1 MNGISAALLSFM
13 AGKDERA
20 IFALEKI
27 LEDESVLSWQFTDGM
42 CALIAKLP
50 DRKVVRH
57 FAEKYPLKFAGALV
71 PYIFDGSEDPDLIL
85 EWLGARRAEW
95 VTLQEIE
102 KEKNGKARLPFPDT
116 NPWDPSYFQAL
127 FKAGRLEEHLGSLQK
142 TVQNAQET
150 HSLRDAALWEYL
162 DIARRFRGQIKL
174 ELDWIRAFPPS
185 QAGTLIRVSETLCSL
200 QETQTALEFA
210 LLAYEHPVTEVE
222 VQQIMYFSSMMLTEE
237 MAKRHFERHVLHH
250 IAECFLAAEQPEE
263 AQKWMLREKEFAE
276 KHGLRVAF
284 QFAGRVQSFSGQY
297 VVENEIQEEEKTES
311 LNSPEYWLKRMEYY
325 AGRGADCE
333 AELEN
338 ACFKGLKFGET
349 PQRQWFLRQLA
360 DHWYRKGEKKK
371 VTDLLCTELRTMPKG
386 SLSYQSAVWYMI
398 DSTRDG
404 ILDLS
409 RPELWQVLAE
419 MENWQFSGERLIR
432 RMVECALEED
442 IQALGRR
449 PRSLEE
455 TKGERFRE
463 VTARIGELADR
474 PERAAYWGWV
484 LDRKGEPQAGV
495 PFLELGMR
503 SKDEQIAACAAFTL
517 MEVRAKL
524 GEWEKAELLL
534 PAASKHLTLREKKDW
549 FGRIAEGA
557 RKAGASDV
565 AERCERKLKN
575 LGRY

>member
-1 MNGISAALLSFM
+1 M

-42 CALIAKLP
+42 CALIAKFP

-127 FKAGRLEEHLGSLQK
+127 
-142 TVQNAQET
+142 
-150 HSLRDAALWEYL
+150 
-162 DIARRFRGQIKL
+162 
-174 ELDWIRAFPPS
+174 
-185 QAGTLIRVSETLCSL
+185 
-200 QETQTALEFA
+200 
-210 LLAYEHPVTEVE
+210 
-222 VQQIMYFSSMMLTEE
+222 
-237 MAKRHFERHVLHH
+237 
-250 IAECFLAAEQPEE
+250 
-263 AQKWMLREKEFAE
+263 
-276 KHGLRVAF
+276 
-284 QFAGRVQSFSGQY
+284 
-297 VVENEIQEEEKTES
+297 
-311 LNSPEYWLKRMEYY
+311 
-325 AGRGADCE
+325 
-333 AELEN
+333 
-338 ACFKGLKFGET
+338 
-349 PQRQWFLRQLA
+349 
-360 DHWYRKGEKKK
+360 
-371 VTDLLCTELRTMPKG
+371 
-386 SLSYQSAVWYMI
+386 
-398 DSTRDG
+398 
-404 ILDLS
+404 
-409 RPELWQVLAE
+409 
-419 MENWQFSGERLIR
+419 
-432 RMVECALEED
+432 
-442 IQALGRR
+442 GRR
-449 PRSLEE
+449 PRFLEE

-534 PAASKHLTLREKKDW
+534 PAASKDLTLREKKDW